1 MAKYVDYSL
10 KDININEID
19 QAIFEA
25 IDLGINPLELKKIVE
40 ESISWAVKELD
51 KEFFEEWK
59 NLIIL
64 KFIIV

>member
-51 KEFFEEWK
+51 KEFFEE
-59 NLIIL
+59 
-64 KFIIV
+64 